1 MSYHYQVATN
11 KVRAYVKDQRLRLG
25 DRLPS
30 EREFAIMF
38 GIGRPTVNK
47 ALACLI
53 SEGQL
58 RREGY
63 KLYVACPPIRERKQ
77 KSIGV
82 LCPHPLYRKHRVSHN
97 LVEATHDVCDI
108 TRVRFTPMLSV
119 DGIRQQEQ
127 IQEFLL
133 TEPDGFVI
141 WPHINHNFDAVFQQI
156 VERDIPL
163 VVNNTYWEKAD
174 FVGVDNFGGIHL
186 ILNHLADLGHREV
199 AYITRCLNDPN
210 VEQREEAYRFG
221 ATHYFSKPSAAR
233 VWRLP
238 GDSEEGL
245 ADLLKKNLRKEP
257 EVTAICCSHD
267 AVAVETINYC
277 LQNGIDVPEQI
288 SIAGFDG
295 IDSGETCIRPLTTVA
310 QDFYQMGMLAVDL
323 LVRRI
328 DMKDLLSHSYNRLQI
343 RIKPRLEVRQSTAA
357 APHRART
364 LRKQQAGSAKP
375 T

>member
-1 MSYHYQVATN
+1 MSYHYQLAAN
-11 KVRAYVKDQRLRLG
+11 KVRSYIKDQQLRLG

-30 EREFAIMF
+30 EREFAQMF
-38 GIGRPTVNK
+38 EVGRPTVNK

-97 LVEATHDVCDI
+97 LIEATHDVCDI

-127 IQEFLL
+127 IEEFLQS
-133 TEPDGFVI
+133 EPDGIVI
-141 WPHINHNFDAVFQQI
+141 WPHINHDFSEVFEQI

-163 VVNNTYWEKAD
+163 VVSNTYWEKAD
-174 FVGVDNFGGIHL
+174 FVGVDNFGGINS
-186 ILNHLADLGHREV
+186 ILDHLAALGHREI
-199 AYITRCLNDPN
+199 AYITRSLDDPN
-210 VEQREEAYRFG
+210 VVQREEAYRFG
-221 ATHYFSKPSAAR
+221 ASRRFSKPSAGR

-238 GDSEEGL
+238 GDAEEGL
-245 ADLLKKNLRKEP
+245 AELLKKNLRKEP
-257 EVTAICCSHD
+257 GVTAICCSHD
-267 AVAVETINYC
+267 AVAVEAINYC

-310 QDFYQMGMLAVDL
+310 QDFYQLGVLAVDL

-328 DMKDLLSHSYNRLQI
+328 DMKRLLSPAYNRLQI
-343 RIKPRLEVRQSTAA
+343 RVKPRLEVRQSTAA
-357 APHRART
+357 AP
-364 LRKQQAGSAKP
+364 RKSRGKTA
-375 T
+375 